1 MTLDISLLAPRARE
15 RYLAIGR
22 RYSSEDVL
30 AQAHKTLLAHQK
42 HGHLLVAYGFGLGDA
57 ERLAQGRDRLHAT
70 KVGRTQASSDRKIL
84 RNFRT
89 RARSRARDERTCI
102 RSVLELV
109 ADSLYESSQ
118 HEAAG
123 RVVVALDDT
132 AAQPPKD
139 QQLLEQLD
147 TLEEVLVDP
156 PVVEAMA
163 DRGGPDILARL
174 RAARTDLNDG
184 VRQSAAKP
192 EVSAIA
198 DERDILDGIIVSLA
212 RAARKAARV
221 AARHLGQPAIA
232 TEFKLTHLRS
242 RPAGT
247 PDLDTPSDL
256 PADPE
261 TDEPATV

>member
-1 MTLDISLLAPRARE
+1 MTLDIATLAPRARE

-22 RYSSEDVL
+22 RYGSEDVL

-42 HGHLLVAYGFGLGDA
+42 YGHLLVAYGFGLRDA
-57 ERLAQGRDRLHAT
+57 ERLAQGRDRLHAS
-70 KVGRTQASSDRKIL
+70 KVDRTHVSTDRKIL
-84 RNFRT
+84 RSSHT
-89 RARSRARDERTCI
+89 GARRRARDERICI

-109 ADSLYESSQ
+109 LDTLYETDQ

-123 RVVVALDDT
+123 RVVGALEET
-132 AAQPPKD
+132 EAQPRKD
-139 QQLLEQLD
+139 QKLLEQAD

-156 PVVEAMA
+156 AVVAAMA
-163 DRGGPDILARL
+163 DRGGPDILLRLQQAR
-174 RAARTDLNDG
+174 ADLNG
-184 VRQSAAKP
+184 TMRQRAGQP
-192 EVSAIA
+192 EIAAIA

-232 TEFKLTHLRS
+232 TEFKLTHLRA
-242 RPAGT
+242 RPT
-247 PDLDTPSDL
+247 SSPDPDTPSDL

-261 TDEPATV
+261 AGEPATV